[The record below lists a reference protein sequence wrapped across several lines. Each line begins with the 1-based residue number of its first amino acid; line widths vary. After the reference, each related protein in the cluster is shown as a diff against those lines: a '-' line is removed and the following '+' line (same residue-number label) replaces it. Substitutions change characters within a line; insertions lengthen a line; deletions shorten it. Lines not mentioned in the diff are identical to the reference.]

1 MVIVA
6 LIAILYWFFGTE
18 VGCGIRATGANRNM
32 SRAQGINTGRN
43 TVIGLMISNGLVALA
58 GGAARAVPGLVHHR
72 HGRGAIVIGLGRR
85 HHRRGGLQQ
94 VVQDFSLK
102 LLACVIGSIIYYVV
116 IQVVLRL
123 GLDPNDLKLFT
134 ALIVAVFLAIPTGR
148 ASLSVRR
155 THARQAKEETNN
167 A

>member
-1 MVIVA
+1 M
-6 LIAILYWFFGTE
+6 F
-18 VGCGIRATGANRNM
+18 RN
-32 SRAQGINTGRN
+32 
-43 TVIGLMISNGLVALA
+43 
-58 GGAARAVPGLVHHR
+58 
-72 HGRGAIVIGLGRR
+72 
-85 HHRRGGLQQ
+85 
-94 VVQDFSLK
+94 FSLK

-134 ALIVAVFLAIPTGR
+134 ALIVAVFLAIPYWKGQ
-148 ASLSVRR
+148 LSVRR